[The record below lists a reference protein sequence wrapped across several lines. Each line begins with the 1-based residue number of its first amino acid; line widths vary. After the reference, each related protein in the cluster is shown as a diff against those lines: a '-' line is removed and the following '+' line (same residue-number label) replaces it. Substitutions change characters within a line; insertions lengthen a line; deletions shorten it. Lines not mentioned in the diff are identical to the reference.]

1 MLVGGNVGM
10 LAKINCFTFRVASD
24 ASTPHHL
31 SVVEMAE
38 LFTGRYFHFSDSKL
52 PVFCNICCVDEY
64 IPSEGG

>member
-10 LAKINCFTFRVASD
+10 LGKINYIPFRVASD

-52 PVFCNICCVDEY
+52 PVF
-64 IPSEGG
+64 